1 MDIGEFRGWVDR
13 VDPKSVHWDEAMEVY
28 EAVAAWTEEA
38 ERAYA
43 VVEGRRRGVVC
54 LRFSWVDGEVLW
66 GAEPLDLRDRGR
78 TDLLRPFVADPRV
91 FLCRRSPK
99 QVVDVLHDWP
109 AAPYGSLLY
118 PSGRHSVFYEEHLD
132 SYFFYF
138 RDTIDRRTLLR
149 RSNP

>member
-1 MDIGEFRGWVDR
+1 MGKPHR
-13 VDPKSVHWDEAMEVY
+13 KAN
-28 EAVAAWTEEA
+28 
-38 ERAYA
+38 
-43 VVEGRRRGVVC
+43 RRRK
-54 LRFSWVDGEVLW
+54 REQ
-66 GAEPLDLRDRGR
+66 
-78 TDLLRPFVADPRV
+78 VA
-91 FLCRRSPK
+91 
-99 QVVDVLHDWP
+99 